1 MKKFLATTAISI
13 GLLPGFVFGTA
24 VPGAFVDI
32 GIAKASSYGGAYVS
46 IADDASSVF
55 YNPAGI
61 TTSEYKD
68 VTFMYAKQKGIVPY
82 NYFAFIWPFNKFR
95 GAGFG
100 VMMSG
105 DSVLFEQTYIFS
117 YSENLD
123 WMLFN
128 FTDGLYAG
136 VNAKIHTA
144 SFGNNDDDPDPLK
157 VKGNAWG
164 FGMDFS
170 LLWRFTRDV
179 QGGFMI
185 RDAISA
191 VVWKADTSTT
201 AGTESVPYT
210 TAMGLRYKIKDFM
223 ASFQIDDFD
232 KLRVGAEFTFFTYI
246 DLRGGFTMELDY
258 ESYKEY
264 MLGLG
269 IGKFEFGAKREFSMN
284 IDAAYV
290 FERFDNTL
298 KIQTS
303 FKFR

>member
-1 MKKFLATTAISI
+1 MRKILTTAVIAA
-13 GLLPGFVFGTA
+13 GLLPALVFGAA

-46 IADDASSVF
+46 IADDAASVF

-68 VTFMYAKQKGIVPY
+68 VTFMYAKQKNLVPY
-82 NYFAFIWPFNKFR
+82 NYFAFIWPINKLR

-100 VMMSG
+100 VLMSG

-136 VNAKIHTA
+136 VNMKIHAA
-144 SFGNNDDDPDPLK
+144 SFGNNDEDPDPLK
-157 VKGNAWG
+157 VRGSAWG

-185 RDAISA
+185 RDAFSS
-191 VVWKADTSTT
+191 VVWDADTSPET
-201 AGTESVPYT
+201 GVESVPLT
-210 TAMGLRYKIKDFM
+210 TSMGLRYKLKDFM
-223 ASFQIDDFD
+223 ASFQIDDLD

-246 DLRGGFTMELDY
+246 DLRFGFTMELDY

-269 IGKFEFGAKREFSMN
+269 IGRFEFGAKREFSMN
-284 IDAAYV
+284 IDTAYV